1 MRIQSVSIIVLL
13 LLTLFSCNSKQIKQP
28 KCPLITPE
36 IYERDKRQVADC
48 IMRNIEYIRA
58 NYCDSIQYTD
68 IANFYMP
75 YVEFYHGDRDYY
87 VSAPIPSSDYVKVTV
102 DTIIYDTSGV
112 KCFVFFV
119 IEKKTVVVDGFK
131 SREDGRNFDANAL
144 VGIRKQVADSLCL
157 YPFVKFKTF
166 GFESYQSAIK
176 ELKRLYFNH
185 LKGDCIAGS
194 VYKNRRFDY
203 NVGEQGFFESVIYQK
218 CTDSTYYY
226 QYNGNDLMQYH
237 YLK

>member
-13 LLTLFSCNSKQIKQP
+13 LLTLFSCNPKQIKQP

-48 IMRNIEYIRA
+48 IMRNIEYIRT

-119 IEKKTVVVDGFK
+119 IEKK
-131 SREDGRNFDANAL
+131 L
-144 VGIRKQVADSLCL
+144 
-157 YPFVKFKTF
+157 
-166 GFESYQSAIK
+166 
-176 ELKRLYFNH
+176 
-185 LKGDCIAGS
+185 
-194 VYKNRRFDY
+194 
-203 NVGEQGFFESVIYQK
+203 
-218 CTDSTYYY
+218 
-226 QYNGNDLMQYH
+226 
-237 YLK
+237 

>member
-1 MRIQSVSIIVLL
+1 MFRFL
-13 LLTLFSCNSKQIKQP
+13 CYREK
-28 KCPLITPE
+28 
-36 IYERDKRQVADC
+36 
-48 IMRNIEYIRA
+48 
-58 NYCDSIQYTD
+58 
-68 IANFYMP
+68 
-75 YVEFYHGDRDYY
+75 
-87 VSAPIPSSDYVKVTV
+87 
-102 DTIIYDTSGV
+102 TI
-112 KCFVFFV
+112 
-119 IEKKTVVVDGFK
+119 VVDGFK

-166 GFESYQSAIK
+166 GFESYQSAIN

-194 VYKNRRFDY
+194 VYKNRRFDS

-226 QYNGNDLMQYH
+226 QYNGYDLMRYH